1 MPPDLFLQV
10 PRSQTAVV
18 EEAGAVGKPLVAS
31 SMEALEVV
39 ARRKQSSL
47 VVGCMVEEGEL
58 DQRSRRSRTE
68 KALSAGLAQALEL
81 ASLELAASLELE
93 LEQEQE
99 QEQEQGVPVLT
110 RAEQAGVLALRVK
123 TAVVPQLGH

>member
-1 MPPDLFLQV
+1 LPPDLFLQV

-47 VVGCMVEEGEL
+47 AVGCMVEEGEL

-81 ASLELAASLELE
+81 ASLELASSLELE
-93 LEQEQE
+93 LEQE

>member
-39 ARRKQSSL
+39 ARRRQSSL

-99 QEQEQGVPVLT
+99 QGVPVLT

>member
-47 VVGCMVEEGEL
+47 AVGCMVEEGEL

-81 ASLELAASLELE
+81 ASLELASSLELE
-93 LEQEQE
+93 LEQE